1 MQEVVFR
8 LQIKQPGKCRR
19 KPALFREMFFPAIVC
34 VSSRGEIFRR
44 SSWTSDKRFIYVWPF
59 LFSTQE
65 NHLDCHKN
73 TRDSLV

>member
-44 SSWTSDKRFIYVWPF
+44 SSCTYLESWDQT
-59 LFSTQE
+59 FSRVLNCSTW
-65 NHLDCHKN
+65 N
-73 TRDSLV
+73 